1 MLGSNQNIMKNYIR
15 LYLAILI
22 VSIHVNVRANKESIP
37 PNTRQKE
44 ELTFTASYSMSGL
57 MTDIAQIKMQT
68 TPVATKTKKLL
79 HLKCTARTFS
89 RWDSYFKIRDLYEAY
104 VTPQDLKPLLFK
116 RNISEGGYEKQLKY
130 IFNRKLQ
137 IAQTTKTKKSGSTN
151 RDVKIN
157 NDVRDIVSAIY
168 KLRLMND
175 SDFTN
180 QKVIKQEVLVDQ
192 KVQNIYISYKGKETI
207 NSTAYGN
214 KPCYKY
220 SISFDKNQLENLQ
233 GNKYIWITADHNRLP
248 LQIQAEIPLGKVQ
261 VRLTNYN

>member
-1 MLGSNQNIMKNYIR
+1 MLVIGIQTNTKANQITT
-15 LYLAILI
+15 
-22 VSIHVNVRANKESIP
+22 P
-37 PNTRQKE
+37 PDTKQKE
-44 ELTFTASYSMSGL
+44 ELTFTASYNMSGL

-68 TPVATKTKKLL
+68 TPIATKTKKLL

-104 VTPQDLKPLLFK
+104 VMPEDLKPLLFK

-137 IAQTTKTKKSGSTN
+137 IAQTTKTKKGGTSN

-157 NDVRDIVSAIY
+157 NNVRDIVSAIY
-168 KLRLMND
+168 KLRLMSD

-180 QKVIKQEVLVDQ
+180 RKTFKQEILIDQ
-192 KVQNIYISYKGKETI
+192 KIQNIYVSYKGKENV

-220 SISFDKNQLENLQ
+220 AISFDKDQLENLQ